1 MGKRMITLLLAVLVV
16 FHMGMEPSFLVK
28 AMEPYPQ
35 QGLDEEGM
43 EELESTVEGN
53 GEELENTEDNGAGA
67 EDKEDNGEINLGG
80 QENTEDTEEESENP
94 EDDTENPKEER
105 ESVGDELE
113 EPGEERY
120 YIITFDL
127 GGGMTAAGDKMITQ
141 QVLEGALPDQEAV
154 AAIIP
159 VKEGYTFQG
168 WNDKDGTLYTF
179 EQPILEDLTL
189 TACWQPISY
198 LVRFDSNGGTG
209 EMLDQNFTYEE
220 EKELSKNQFTRTGY
234 VFSGWK
240 KDSITYQEG
249 ETVKNLASQEGEVV
263 VLKAV
268 WKQGSYKVQF
278 LANGGK
284 GEMEPQAFTY
294 DKSKKLSKNQF
305 TRTGYTFE
313 GWNTKKNGK
322 GKTYKNRQSVSNLTA
337 KDNGVVKLYAV
348 WKGVPYKVKYIG
360 NGATSGKMENSSHQY
375 GTKSKLSANKFKKK
389 GYKFVKWSTQKN
401 GKGKSYKNQA
411 EIKTLTTKK
420 NQVIT
425 LYAQWQIVN
434 YKITYRTNGGKLLS
448 SIKKTYNLKSKTFML
463 PKPTRR
469 GYDFDGWYKE
479 KKWKHRVDNIKYG
492 SVGNLTVYAKWV
504 KCTRQPRAD
513 SAKITSCKA
522 TAANTVKVKA
532 SIKKRIASEDDYYYL
547 IYVDPIS
554 KRPGRRITKVFKE
567 KTASF
572 TVDVKENQGFI
583 TTMYGIAVRKNGKY
597 CLMSKPSFV
606 KNPENAANNKSAYKP
621 GKTKKGIQF
630 DYNVNEIHACDAK
643 QYFLNLTVSWIC
655 GVGDVPYV
663 YNGKTYYFN
672 SLTYYQDM
680 VRECNRNN
688 VSVTIQILLDW
699 QDGQLELINP
709 KARFQGA
716 AFYSWNIYEKQA
728 RERMEAMFCYL
739 GKVFSQKDC
748 YVSNWILGNEV
759 NNPGDWNCA
768 GSMTDEEY
776 FETYA
781 YTFRSLYYGI
791 KSQYANAHIFICT
804 DNYWNAAGRRRYSAR
819 QVVTNFTRYL
829 NRIQKGLNW
838 NLAYHAYS
846 CPLTDTRF
854 WNGWGTTGD
863 VWTTPAITM
872 DNINVLT
879 DFIRDTYGPS
889 VRVILSEQGFSSIP
903 GQEVQA
909 AAIAYS
915 YYIAACNPMID
926 AFIIR
931 SYTDDPVEVD
941 MGLRMGILGK
951 EAFDVFKYMDSKQTF
966 TYTNRY
972 LGVIGAPSWSQI
984 VPGYKENRLW
994 KMYRKQ

>member
-1 MGKRMITLLLAVLVV
+1 MGKRMIALLLAVL
-16 FHMGMEPSFLVK
+16 FIFYMGVEPGLSVK
-28 AMEPYPQ
+28 AMEPFPQ
-35 QGLDEEGM
+35 QGLEEN
-43 EELESTVEGN
+43 N
-53 GEELENTEDNGAGA
+53 GEALENPEENREGLENTEENGKLDLHDQQNP
-67 EDKEDNGEINLGG
+67 EH
-80 QENTEDTEEESENP
+80 TEEESENP
-94 EDDTENPKEER
+94 EDDTENPEEER

-120 YIITFDL
+120 YTITFDL

-179 EQPILEDLTL
+179 EQPILAELTL
-189 TACWQPISY
+189 TASWQPISY

>member
-80 QENTEDTEEESENP
+80 QENTEDTEEEIANSE
-94 EDDTENPKEER
+94 DQK
-105 ESVGDELE
+105 ESVEEELE
-113 EPGEERY
+113 ESEEERY
-120 YIITFDL
+120 YTITFDL
-127 GGGMTAAGDKMITQ
+127 AGGMTSAGETMVVQ
-141 QVLEGALPDQEAV
+141 QVVEGSLPDQETV
-154 AAIIP
+154 TAIVP
-159 VKEGYTFQG
+159 KQEGYMFQG
-168 WNDKDGTLYTF
+168 WNDKNGSLYKF

-268 WKQGSYKVQF
+268 WKQGNYKVQF

-804 DNYWNAAGRRRYSAR
+804 DNYWNAVGRRRYSAR

>member
-1 MGKRMITLLLAVLVV
+1 MGKRMIALLLAVL
-16 FHMGMEPSFLVK
+16 FIFYMGVEPGLSVK
-28 AMEPYPQ
+28 AMEPFPQ
-35 QGLDEEGM
+35 QGLEEN
-43 EELESTVEGN
+43 N
-53 GEELENTEDNGAGA
+53 GEALENPEENREGLENTEENGKLDLHDQQNP
-67 EDKEDNGEINLGG
+67 EH
-80 QENTEDTEEESENP
+80 TEEESENP

-105 ESVGDELE
+105 EFVGDELE

-120 YIITFDL
+120 YTITFDL

>member
-80 QENTEDTEEESENP
+80 QENTEDTEEEIANSE
-94 EDDTENPKEER
+94 DQK
-105 ESVGDELE
+105 ESVEEELE
-113 EPGEERY
+113 ESEEERY
-120 YIITFDL
+120 YTITFDL
-127 GGGMTAAGDKMITQ
+127 AGGMTSAGETMVVQ
-141 QVLEGALPDQEAV
+141 QVVEGSLPDQETV
-154 AAIIP
+154 TAIVP
-159 VKEGYTFQG
+159 KQEGYMFQG
-168 WNDKDGTLYTF
+168 WNDKNGSLYKF

-268 WKQGSYKVQF
+268 WKQGNYKVQF

-829 NRIQKGLNW
+829 NQIQKGLNW

>member
-1 MGKRMITLLLAVLVV
+1 MIALLLAVL
-16 FHMGMEPSFLVK
+16 FIFYMGVEPGLSVK
-28 AMEPYPQ
+28 AMEPFPQ
-35 QGLDEEGM
+35 QGLEEN
-43 EELESTVEGN
+43 N
-53 GEELENTEDNGAGA
+53 GEALENPEENREGLENTEENGKLDLHDQQNP
-67 EDKEDNGEINLGG
+67 EH
-80 QENTEDTEEESENP
+80 TEEESENP

-105 ESVGDELE
+105 EFVGDELE

-120 YIITFDL
+120 YTITFDL

-621 GKTKKGIQF
+621 GKTKKGI
-630 DYNVNEIHACDAK
+630 
-643 QYFLNLTVSWIC
+643 
-655 GVGDVPYV
+655 
-663 YNGKTYYFN
+663 
-672 SLTYYQDM
+672 
-680 VRECNRNN
+680 
-688 VSVTIQILLDW
+688 
-699 QDGQLELINP
+699 
-709 KARFQGA
+709 
-716 AFYSWNIYEKQA
+716 
-728 RERMEAMFCYL
+728 
-739 GKVFSQKDC
+739 
-748 YVSNWILGNEV
+748 
-759 NNPGDWNCA
+759 
-768 GSMTDEEY
+768 
-776 FETYA
+776 
-781 YTFRSLYYGI
+781 
-791 KSQYANAHIFICT
+791 
-804 DNYWNAAGRRRYSAR
+804 
-819 QVVTNFTRYL
+819 
-829 NRIQKGLNW
+829 
-838 NLAYHAYS
+838 
-846 CPLTDTRF
+846 
-854 WNGWGTTGD
+854 
-863 VWTTPAITM
+863 
-872 DNINVLT
+872 
-879 DFIRDTYGPS
+879 
-889 VRVILSEQGFSSIP
+889 
-903 GQEVQA
+903 
-909 AAIAYS
+909 
-915 YYIAACNPMID
+915 
-926 AFIIR
+926 
-931 SYTDDPVEVD
+931 
-941 MGLRMGILGK
+941 
-951 EAFDVFKYMDSKQTF
+951 
-966 TYTNRY
+966 
-972 LGVIGAPSWSQI
+972 
-984 VPGYKENRLW
+984 
-994 KMYRKQ
+994 

>member
-1 MGKRMITLLLAVLVV
+1 MITLLLAVLVV

-80 QENTEDTEEESENP
+80 QENTEDTEEEIANSE
-94 EDDTENPKEER
+94 DQK
-105 ESVGDELE
+105 ESVEEELE
-113 EPGEERY
+113 ESEEERY
-120 YIITFDL
+120 YTITFDL
-127 GGGMTAAGDKMITQ
+127 AGGMTSAGETMVVQ
-141 QVLEGALPDQEAV
+141 QVVEGSLPDQETV
-154 AAIIP
+154 TAIVP
-159 VKEGYTFQG
+159 KQEGYMFQG
-168 WNDKDGTLYTF
+168 WNDKNGSLYKF

-268 WKQGSYKVQF
+268 WKQGNYKVQF

>member
-80 QENTEDTEEESENP
+80 QENTEDTEKEIANSE
-94 EDDTENPKEER
+94 DQK
-105 ESVGDELE
+105 ESVEEELE

-120 YIITFDL
+120 YTITFDL

-154 AAIIP
+154 ATIIP

-268 WKQGSYKVQF
+268 WKQGNYKVQF

>member
-479 KKWKHRVDNIKYG
+479 KKWKHRVDKIKYG

>member
-1 MGKRMITLLLAVLVV
+1 MIALLLAVL
-16 FHMGMEPSFLVK
+16 FIFYMGVEPGLSVK
-28 AMEPYPQ
+28 AMEPFPQ
-35 QGLDEEGM
+35 QGLEEN
-43 EELESTVEGN
+43 N
-53 GEELENTEDNGAGA
+53 GEALENPEENREGLENTEENGKLDLHDQQNP
-67 EDKEDNGEINLGG
+67 EH
-80 QENTEDTEEESENP
+80 TEEESENP

-105 ESVGDELE
+105 EFVGDELE

-120 YIITFDL
+120 YTITFDL

>member
-80 QENTEDTEEESENP
+80 QENTEDTEEEIANSE
-94 EDDTENPKEER
+94 DQK
-105 ESVGDELE
+105 ESVEEELE
-113 EPGEERY
+113 ESEEERY
-120 YIITFDL
+120 YTITFDL
-127 GGGMTAAGDKMITQ
+127 AGGMTSAGETMVVQ
-141 QVLEGALPDQEAV
+141 QVVEGSLPDQETV
-154 AAIIP
+154 TAIVP
-159 VKEGYTFQG
+159 KQEGYMFQG
-168 WNDKDGTLYTF
+168 WNDKNGSLYKF

>member
-80 QENTEDTEEESENP
+80 QENTEDTEKEIANSE
-94 EDDTENPKEER
+94 DQK
-105 ESVGDELE
+105 ESVEEELE

-120 YIITFDL
+120 YTITFDL

>member
-1 MGKRMITLLLAVLVV
+1 MIALLLAVL
-16 FHMGMEPSFLVK
+16 FIFYMGVEPGLSVK
-28 AMEPYPQ
+28 AMEPFPQ
-35 QGLDEEGM
+35 QGLEEN
-43 EELESTVEGN
+43 N
-53 GEELENTEDNGAGA
+53 GEALENPEENREGLENTEENGKLDLHDQQNP
-67 EDKEDNGEINLGG
+67 EH
-80 QENTEDTEEESENP
+80 TEEESENP

-127 GGGMTAAGDKMITQ
+127 AGGMTAAGDKMITQ

>member
-1 MGKRMITLLLAVLVV
+1 MIALLLAVL
-16 FHMGMEPSFLVK
+16 FIFYMGVEPGLSVK
-28 AMEPYPQ
+28 AMEPFPQ
-35 QGLDEEGM
+35 QGLEEN
-43 EELESTVEGN
+43 N
-53 GEELENTEDNGAGA
+53 GEALENPEENREGLENTEENGKLDLHDQQNP
-67 EDKEDNGEINLGG
+67 EH
-80 QENTEDTEEESENP
+80 TEEESENP

-105 ESVGDELE
+105 EFVGDELE

-120 YIITFDL
+120 YTITFDL

-179 EQPILEDLTL
+179 EQPILAELTL
-189 TACWQPISY
+189 TASWKPISY
-198 LVRFDSNGGTG
+198 QVRFDSNGGTG

>member
-1 MGKRMITLLLAVLVV
+1 MGKRMIALLLAVL
-16 FHMGMEPSFLVK
+16 FIFYMGVEPGLSVK
-28 AMEPYPQ
+28 AMEPFPQ
-35 QGLDEEGM
+35 QGLEEN
-43 EELESTVEGN
+43 N
-53 GEELENTEDNGAGA
+53 GEALENPEENREGLENTEENGKLDLHDQQNP
-67 EDKEDNGEINLGG
+67 EH
-80 QENTEDTEEESENP
+80 TEEESENP

-105 ESVGDELE
+105 EFVGDELE

-120 YIITFDL
+120 YTITFDL

-179 EQPILEDLTL
+179 EQPILAELTL
-189 TACWQPISY
+189 TASWKPISY
-198 LVRFDSNGGTG
+198 QVRFDSNGGTG

>member
-80 QENTEDTEEESENP
+80 QENTEDTEEEIANSE
-94 EDDTENPKEER
+94 DQK
-105 ESVGDELE
+105 ESVEEELE

-120 YIITFDL
+120 YTITFDL

-154 AAIIP
+154 ATIIP

>member
-80 QENTEDTEEESENP
+80 QENTEDTEEEIANSE
-94 EDDTENPKEER
+94 DQK
-105 ESVGDELE
+105 ESVEEELE
-113 EPGEERY
+113 ESEEERY
-120 YIITFDL
+120 YTITFDL
-127 GGGMTAAGDKMITQ
+127 AGGMTSAGETMVVQ
-141 QVLEGALPDQEAV
+141 QVVEGSLPDQETV
-154 AAIIP
+154 TAIVP
-159 VKEGYTFQG
+159 KQEGYMFQG
-168 WNDKDGTLYTF
+168 WNDKNGSLYKF

-268 WKQGSYKVQF
+268 WKQGNYKVQF

>member
-80 QENTEDTEEESENP
+80 QENTEDTEKEIANSE
-94 EDDTENPKEER
+94 DQK
-105 ESVGDELE
+105 ESVEEELE

-120 YIITFDL
+120 YTITFDL

-903 GQEVQA
+903 GQEIQA

>member
-1 MGKRMITLLLAVLVV
+1 MGKRMITLFLAVLFV
-16 FHMGMEPSFLVK
+16 FYMGMEPELLVK
-28 AMEPYPQ
+28 ATEPFSQ
-35 QGLDEEGM
+35 QELEEEGM

-53 GEELENTEDNGAGA
+53 GEGLENTE
-67 EDKEDNGEINLGG
+67 ENGEELENAEENGEDGETDLGDQKNAG
-80 QENTEDTEEESENP
+80 DTEDGVGNP
-94 EDDTENPKEER
+94 EDER
-105 ESVGDELE
+105 ESFVDETE
-113 EPGEERY
+113 EPSDEIY
-120 YIITFDL
+120 YTITFDL
-127 GGGMTAAGDKMITQ
+127 AGGKTDAGEKVIVQ

-159 VKEGYTFQG
+159 IREGYIFQG
-168 WNDKDGTLYTF
+168 WNDKDGFLYTF
-179 EQPILEDLTL
+179 EQPILADLTL

-198 LVRFDSNGGTG
+198 LVRFDGNGGTG
-209 EMLDQNFTYEE
+209 EMPDQEFIYDQER
-220 EKELSKNQFTRTGY
+220 KLPKNGFTRKGY
-234 VFSGWK
+234 IFSGWK
-240 KDSITYQEG
+240 KDTSTYQED
-249 ETVKNLASQEGEVV
+249 EAVKNLASQEGEVV

-268 WKQGSYKVQF
+268 WRRGNYKVHF
-278 LANGGK
+278 YANGGK
-284 GEMEPQAFTY
+284 GKMAPQAFTY

-305 TRTGYTFE
+305 TRKGYTFA

-322 GKTYKNRQSVSNLTA
+322 GKTYKNKQSVSNLTA
-337 KDNGVVKLYAV
+337 KDNGVVKLYAM
-348 WKGVPYKVKYIG
+348 WKGVPYKIKYVG
-360 NGATSGKMENSSHQY
+360 NGATSGKMKNSSHTY

-389 GYKFVKWSTQKN
+389 GYKFVKWNTNRN
-401 GKGKSYKNQA
+401 GKGKSYKNKA
-411 EIKTLTTKK
+411 VIKTLTTKK

-425 LYAQWQIVN
+425 LYAQWKMAN
-434 YKITYRTNGGKLLS
+434 YKITYRTNGGKLPS
-448 SIKKTYNLKSKTFML
+448 SVKRSYNLKTNTFTL

-479 KKWKHRVDNIKYG
+479 KKWKHRVDKIKRG
-492 SVGNLTVYAKWV
+492 STGNLTLYAKWV

-513 SAKITSCKA
+513 SAKISACKA
-522 TAANTVKVKA
+522 TATNTVKVKA
-532 SIKKRIASEDDYYYL
+532 SIAKRVASADDYYYL
-547 IYVDPIS
+547 ICVDPIS
-554 KRPGRRITKVFKE
+554 KRPGRRVAKAFKG
-567 KTASF
+567 KTVSY
-572 TVDVKENQGFI
+572 TVDVKKNQGYI
-583 TTMYGIAVRKNGKY
+583 TTMYGIAVKKDGKY

-606 KNPENAANNKSAYKP
+606 KNPEKAAKNKSAYKP

-630 DYNVNEIHACDAK
+630 SYDVNEIHACEAK

-655 GVGDVPYV
+655 DVGEVPYV

-672 SLTYYQDM
+672 SMAYYQDM

-699 QDGQLELINP
+699 KEGQLELINP

-739 GKVFSQKDC
+739 GMVFSQKDC

-819 QVVTNFTRYL
+819 QVVMNFPQYL
-829 NRIQKGLNW
+829 NRIQRGLHW

-846 CPLTDTRF
+846 CPITDTRF
-854 WNGWGTTGD
+854 WNGGGATGD

-872 DNINVLT
+872 DNIHVLT
-879 DFIRDTYGPS
+879 NFIRDTYGPS
-889 VRVILSEQGFSSIP
+889 VRVILSEQGFSSVP
-903 GQEVQA
+903 GQSVQA
-909 AAIAYS
+909 AALAYS

-931 SYTDDPVEVD
+931 SYDDDPVEVA

-951 EAFDVFKYMDSKQTF
+951 EAFDVFKYMDSRQTF
-966 TYTNRY
+966 AYTNRY
-972 LGVIGAPSWSQI
+972 LGVIGSPSWAQI
-984 VPGYKENRLW
+984 VPGYRENRLW
-994 KMYRKQ
+994 KMYRNQ

>member
-168 WNDKDGTLYTF
+168 WNDKNGSLYKF

-268 WKQGSYKVQF
+268 WKQGNYKVQF

>member
-1 MGKRMITLLLAVLVV
+1 MGKRMIALLLAVL
-16 FHMGMEPSFLVK
+16 FIFYMGVEPGLSVK
-28 AMEPYPQ
+28 AMEPFPQ
-35 QGLDEEGM
+35 QGLEEN
-43 EELESTVEGN
+43 N
-53 GEELENTEDNGAGA
+53 GEALENPEENREGLENTEENGKLDLHDQQNP
-67 EDKEDNGEINLGG
+67 EH
-80 QENTEDTEEESENP
+80 TEEESENP

-127 GGGMTAAGDKMITQ
+127 AGGMTAAGDKMITQ

>member
-80 QENTEDTEEESENP
+80 QENTEDTEEEIANSE
-94 EDDTENPKEER
+94 DQK
-105 ESVGDELE
+105 ESVEEELE
-113 EPGEERY
+113 ESEEERY
-120 YIITFDL
+120 YTITFDL
-127 GGGMTAAGDKMITQ
+127 AGGMTSAGETMVVQ
-141 QVLEGALPDQEAV
+141 QVVEGSLPDQEAV

>member
-1 MGKRMITLLLAVLVV
+1 MIALLLAVL
-16 FHMGMEPSFLVK
+16 FIFYMGVEPGLSVK
-28 AMEPYPQ
+28 AMEPFPQ
-35 QGLDEEGM
+35 QGLEEN
-43 EELESTVEGN
+43 N
-53 GEELENTEDNGAGA
+53 GEALENPEENREGLENTEENGKLDLHDQQNP
-67 EDKEDNGEINLGG
+67 EH
-80 QENTEDTEEESENP
+80 TEEESENP

-105 ESVGDELE
+105 EFVGDELE

-120 YIITFDL
+120 YTITFDL

-284 GEMEPQAFTY
+284 GEMETQAFTY

>member
-1 MGKRMITLLLAVLVV
+1 MITLLLAVLVV

-479 KKWKHRVDNIKYG
+479 KKWKHRVDKIKYG

>member
-35 QGLDEEGM
+35 QGSDEEGM

-53 GEELENTEDNGAGA
+53 WEELENTEDNGAGA